1 MLQLPHHKND
11 DGELGGLE
19 YRGLLGS
26 VQLWNFFGDESR
38 LVKIL
43 RLVRNHVKL
52 LRVINSR
59 RGFSKGTVL
68 YGGY

>member
-1 MLQLPHHKND
+1 MYCVRQK
-11 DGELGGLE
+11 GVMYIIWEQIRIIQEL
-19 YRGLLGS
+19 
-26 VQLWNFFGDESR
+26 
-38 LVKIL
+38 LV
-43 RLVRNHVKL
+43 VRNHDKL

>member
-1 MLQLPHHKND
+1 MLFTLGLLEANCCLLQLPHHKND

-26 VQLWNFFGDESR
+26 VQLWNFFDDESR

-43 RLVRNHVKL
+43 GQKPTYSNEIIVPP
-52 LRVINSR
+52 
-59 RGFSKGTVL
+59 
-68 YGGY
+68 